1 MPYAPLPLTPQ
12 LYAYVDAHT
21 GPEPTLLAALRAH
34 VEAQHPQHHMITPW
48 PTAQLLAFLV
58 RLTRPRTLIEVGTF
72 VGYSTLA
79 MAMAMGADA
88 HLHTIDHDTTTL
100 AHGRPFW
107 KQSGNTAQIS
117 VHEGD
122 GLDQLQ
128 KLHTSGTIG
137 DFFYID
143 ANKRGY
149 ADYLEAALQM
159 AAPGALLAF
168 DNTLSE
174 GKVLD
179 QDPKPFVKAIQAF
192 NQKVRQQ
199 ATPLKNAPHALL
211 NACLLPVGDG
221 LTLIQKT
228 S

>member
-1 MPYAPLPLTPQ
+1 MKKLKKNTPSTPIFDVRAKLWHGTVYALCPTSLTPQ

-72 VGYSTLA
+72 VGVQHLA

-128 KLHTSGTIG
+128 NCTP
-137 DFFYID
+137 
-143 ANKRGY
+143 
-149 ADYLEAALQM
+149 
-159 AAPGALLAF
+159 AAPLAISF
-168 DNTLSE
+168 IS
-174 GKVLD
+174 
-179 QDPKPFVKAIQAF
+179 
-192 NQKVRQQ
+192 
-199 ATPLKNAPHALL
+199 TPIN
-211 NACLLPVGDG
+211 GG
-221 LTLIQKT
+221 TQII
-228 S
+228 